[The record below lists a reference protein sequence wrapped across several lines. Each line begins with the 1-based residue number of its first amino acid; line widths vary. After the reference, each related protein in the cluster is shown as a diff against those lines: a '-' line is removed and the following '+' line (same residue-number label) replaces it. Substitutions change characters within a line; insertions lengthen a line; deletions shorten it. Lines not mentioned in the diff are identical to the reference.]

1 MPSACSIPG
10 TGHRVPTST
19 GVSGCSPLPINDT
32 KPSFV
37 AASAVVYWCGRRE
50 PKAGRWKVLWGAEGA
65 PREPEPWLL
74 RQGPI
79 SSLTKAAMQYWRA
92 TGNPKLQYLRA
103 ARALLTA
110 LHPSA
115 SPLPPDPPF
124 HPKHGETKYL
134 ADPLLGKGP
143 EGKRCG
149 ARRQLKA
156 RCPSQ
161 RWPCP
166 CWRTKRSYESLL
178 PAGPAPLRHTHTLT
192 GNVFV
197 AAKDVHREKRQENLS
212 TRTCST
218 ELKRYM

>member
-10 TGHRVPTST
+10 TGHRVPTSA
-19 GVSGCSPLPINDT
+19 GVSGCSPLPSNDT

-50 PKAGRWKVLWGAEGA
+50 PKAGGWKALWGAEGA

-124 HPKHGETKYL
+124 LPPNTGKPSTWLILCWGKDRRAGGAGHGAPASAGHPVLENK
-134 ADPLLGKGP
+134 
-143 EGKRCG
+143 
-149 ARRQLKA
+149 
-156 RCPSQ
+156 
-161 RWPCP
+161 
-166 CWRTKRSYESLL
+166 ESFL
-178 PAGPAPLRHTHTLT
+178 PAGTAPLTHTHSRGMYLSLQRVCT
-192 GNVFV
+192 
-197 AAKDVHREKRQENLS
+197 EKSAEETYLHVPVQLS
-212 TRTCST
+212 
-218 ELKRYM
+218 